1 MNNKYKVSKVS
12 DYDLWNKF
20 ENNSPQSSIFSSIES
35 ILTFNKN
42 LDLFSISKGD
52 EVKCM
57 VYLYTE
63 GKKITRLPLIYS
75 GILFQAQKNQKNS
88 RYLAEK
94 FKLTEIFIDS
104 ILNQYQSTDLNL
116 HYNFEDIR
124 PFLWF
129 NYHELNQPKFKTEVK
144 YTSLINL
151 KERSLE
157 DLFKSLDDVKQR
169 DIKKA
174 IKDENYKINFD
185 LDLKKLKKLYLKTMK
200 KNNSDFVDKNLEKL
214 MIFYEKIYQ
223 NGKAFQTNIIFK
235 NKVIYSNFFSYHNK
249 TACYLLGAGDQDVKE
264 RLGGTYS
271 LWKSIEK
278 CYEKKLDYI
287 DLEGV
292 NSPQRGSFKINFGG
306 DLVNYYRLF
315 IHS

>member
-35 ILTFNKN
+35 LLTFNKN

-129 NYHELNQPKFKTEVK
+129 NYHEQNQPKFKTEVK

-185 LDLKKLKKLYLKTMK
+185 LDLKKLKELYLKTMK

-235 NKVIYSNFFSYHNK
+235 NKVIYCNFFSYHNK
-249 TACYLLGAGDQDVKE
+249 TACYLSGAGDQDVKE